1 MEACSVLIKCKM
13 WMSVRNSIPPA
24 ADVLTPALEVREV
37 KMELNRMWVRR
48 GAR

>member
-1 MEACSVLIKCKM
+1 M
-13 WMSVRNSIPPA
+13 PG

-37 KMELNRMWVRR
+37 KMELSMMWVRS